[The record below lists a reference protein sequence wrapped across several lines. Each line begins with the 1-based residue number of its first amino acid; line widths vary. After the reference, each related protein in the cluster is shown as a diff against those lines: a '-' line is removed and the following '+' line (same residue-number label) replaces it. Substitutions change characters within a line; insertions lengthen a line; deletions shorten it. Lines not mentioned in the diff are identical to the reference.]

1 MCCWIAGQAQNDWF
15 LGTIYQQSLP
25 DSAVILHTN
34 SKGILTEKL
43 LPINAQYNVPYKSI
57 LVSNRN
63 NAAAFFSSY
72 YRTSCVYSSLV
83 GLKNLNNS
91 SQIDTT
97 FLSSEGISA
106 ESYCA
111 KIKNPLADSI
121 YLLISKKATIYK
133 PSISLRVDS
142 ITFKN
147 NVQLHKKSFHVLY
160 TDSLINRGR
169 FINSSITYRWGATS
183 SNELGPFGTIHSLE
197 DWSYACDPHSF
208 NLISTNK
215 SKIYSYRYD
224 NNRGELLKIDSL
236 EVNPPIKGIKPKGYP
251 NHYEH
256 YSNREIIKLKL
267 SYDGTRCVYIDTA
280 TNYISYYVGELSNSG
295 VFKGIT
301 KLDSFQINIPN
312 FELTGKLGFEL
323 SADNNYLL
331 TSVLRKVKNQPRY
344 TQSGQ
349 GGYGTFRSQAIP
361 FSDSIFSYNLN
372 TGSRKLVLATD
383 SFGISDLQIGP
394 DGYIYGFGAESSTD
408 TLASISNLKGY
419 YNVRFIEK
427 NGNWTIQHHCFP
439 KLKNKKYDIYKAFSF
454 SSPSIHQP
462 YNKIAGLKYECCI
475 GDTATAYFTN
485 DCIDSLKMHVIRN
498 GTLIHT
504 NVQDTLNYPLTQTGN
519 YQLATIMHNQWGS
532 FTDTNYF
539 TVNQKDTFN
548 LPIDTS
554 FCKGDTLTLNVKQLA
569 NIQYWGDYSQDT
581 NYQIT
586 DTGTFT
592 IQALHACGQVFD
604 TVRVTFDPIPKLTV
618 NRIKDTTLC
627 ADTIHFRAQS
637 TVPWY

>member
-25 DSAVILHTN
+25 DSTVILHTN

-72 YRTSCVYSSLV
+72 YRTSSVYSSLV

-267 SYDGTRCVYIDTA
+267 S
-280 TNYISYYVGELSNSG
+280 
-295 VFKGIT
+295 
-301 KLDSFQINIPN
+301 
-312 FELTGKLGFEL
+312 
-323 SADNNYLL
+323 
-331 TSVLRKVKNQPRY
+331 
-344 TQSGQ
+344 
-349 GGYGTFRSQAIP
+349 
-361 FSDSIFSYNLN
+361 
-372 TGSRKLVLATD
+372 
-383 SFGISDLQIGP
+383 
-394 DGYIYGFGAESSTD
+394 
-408 TLASISNLKGY
+408 
-419 YNVRFIEK
+419 
-427 NGNWTIQHHCFP
+427 
-439 KLKNKKYDIYKAFSF
+439 
-454 SSPSIHQP
+454 
-462 YNKIAGLKYECCI
+462 
-475 GDTATAYFTN
+475 
-485 DCIDSLKMHVIRN
+485 
-498 GTLIHT
+498 
-504 NVQDTLNYPLTQTGN
+504 
-519 YQLATIMHNQWGS
+519 
-532 FTDTNYF
+532 
-539 TVNQKDTFN
+539 
-548 LPIDTS
+548 
-554 FCKGDTLTLNVKQLA
+554 
-569 NIQYWGDYSQDT
+569 
-581 NYQIT
+581 
-586 DTGTFT
+586 
-592 IQALHACGQVFD
+592 
-604 TVRVTFDPIPKLTV
+604 
-618 NRIKDTTLC
+618 
-627 ADTIHFRAQS
+627 
-637 TVPWY
+637 